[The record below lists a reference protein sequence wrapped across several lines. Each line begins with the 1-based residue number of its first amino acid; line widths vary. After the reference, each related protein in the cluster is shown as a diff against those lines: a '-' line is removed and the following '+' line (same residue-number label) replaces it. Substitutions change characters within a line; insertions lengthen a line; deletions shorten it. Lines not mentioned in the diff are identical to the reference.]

1 MLVYPK
7 NILLVLEIC
16 QGPIAVATKHVQLVQ
31 LWHRRDGRYYIKQKF
46 KPPKMR
52 EESLR
57 CGLGPQRC

>member
-31 LWHRRDGRYYIKQKF
+31 LWHRRDGRYYIKQKLA
-46 KPPKMR
+46 
-52 EESLR
+52 S
-57 CGLGPQRC
+57 G